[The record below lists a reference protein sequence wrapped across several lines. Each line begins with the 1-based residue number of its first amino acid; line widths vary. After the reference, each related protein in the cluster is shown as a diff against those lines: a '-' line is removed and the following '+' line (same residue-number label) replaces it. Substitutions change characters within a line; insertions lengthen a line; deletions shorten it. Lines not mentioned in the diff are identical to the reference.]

1 MNYPTGVE
9 LHNGK
14 IRISFTYRGVRCREV
29 LQGWVITSANVR
41 KAGNLRA
48 VIVSEIQ
55 LGTFEYAARF
65 PESKALKKFS
75 SVKKVTGF
83 GELCD
88 IYLEAKRFEISAATY
103 DSLSS
108 VVTTLRRVVGDAT
121 LINEIQHSDL
131 LRYRNELLTGEV
143 VHPIHLSLNKSGRAA
158 STVNGMMSTF
168 STILKLAYRSN
179 FIKHAPYE
187 GLKWLKK
194 SKSVPD
200 PLLPSEYSAFMEALS
215 RNRFGVILW
224 TTAIHTGLRHG
235 ELAALA
241 WEDIDLDRGVI
252 NVSRN
257 ITGKHIFVLPK
268 TDAGIRT
275 ITLLKPALDALREQY
290 RSTGELVKTQII
302 LHHREPGRTE
312 SQGLRFV
319 FVPPKRAGKNKGHY
333 AKNSLAYSWEYGI
346 KKGGVRMRDPYQSR
360 HTFACWSLSAGANPS
375 FIASQMGHENAKMV
389 YEVYGK
395 WIGEMGENQ
404 VDIINRNLPH
414 ALSPVCP
421 LDQFVHSKAL

>member
-88 IYLEAKRFEISAATY
+88 IYMEAKRFEISAATY

-241 WEDIDLDRGVI
+241 WEDIDLEKRLI
-252 NVSRN
+252 NINHSVPYYPRRAETTKCEFAVS
-257 ITGKHIFVLPK
+257 LPK
-268 TDAGIRT
+268 TEAGIRT
-275 ITLLKPALDALREQY
+275 VPMMEPVYNAFMEEYEYQKENGFSTVTLDGMEGFIFTNRFGNLHNPQAVNRTIKRIRENYNAEEILKAKKE
-290 RSTGELVKTQII
+290 K
-302 LHHREPGRTE
+302 REPIIIPHF
-312 SQGLRFV
+312 SCHHL
-319 FVPPKRAGKNKGHY
+319 
-333 AKNSLAYSWEYGI
+333 
-346 KKGGVRMRDPYQSR
+346 R
-360 HTFACWSLSAGANPS
+360 HTFCTRFCENETNIKVIQAV
-375 FIASQMGHENAKMV
+375 MGHANIETTMDIYA
-389 YEVYGK
+389 EVTDMK
-395 WIGEMGENQ
+395 KTEAIEKLSHNL
-404 VDIINRNLPH
+404 DI
-414 ALSPVCP
+414 
-421 LDQFVHSKAL
+421 F